1 MKVLVDTNVVLD
13 VLLDRRPFSLPAAAL
28 LSLVENKKV
37 EAALGATTLTT
48 IHYLVAKAGGRKMA
62 DSAVK
67 KLLTVFEVAA
77 VDGAVLEAATRLPL
91 PDFEDAV
98 LVEAARSAGADAVV
112 TRDLRGFKKSDLPA
126 YSPEEFLAA
135 LESA

>member
-13 VLLDRRPFSLPAAAL
+13 VLLDRQPFSLPAAAL
-28 LSLVENKKV
+28 LSLVEKKTF

-48 IHYLVAKAGGRKMA
+48 IHYLFSKAAGKKKA
-62 DSAVK
+62 DGAVS
-67 KLLTVFEVAA
+67 KLLGIFEIAA
-77 VDGAVLEAATRLPL
+77 VDASVLDAAIRLAL

-98 LVEAARSAGADAVV
+98 LVEAARNAGADAIV
-112 TRDLRGFKKSDLPA
+112 TRDLTGFKKSDLPA

-135 LESA
+135 LEST

>member
-28 LSLVENKKV
+28 LSLVEKRKF

-48 IHYLVAKAGGRKMA
+48 IHYLLRKAGGKKMA
-62 DSAVK
+62 DEAVE
-67 KLLTVFEVAA
+67 KLLAVFEIAG
-77 VDGAVLEAATRLPL
+77 VDAAVLEAATRLPL

-98 LVEAARSAGADAVV
+98 LVEAGRRAGADAVI
-112 TRDLRGFKKSDLPA
+112 TRDLKGFKKSDLPA